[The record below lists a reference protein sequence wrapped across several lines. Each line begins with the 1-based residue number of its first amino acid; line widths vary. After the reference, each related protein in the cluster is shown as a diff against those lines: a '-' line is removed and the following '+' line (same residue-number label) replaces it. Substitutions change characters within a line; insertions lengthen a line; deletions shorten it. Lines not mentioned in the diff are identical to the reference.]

1 MGLLP
6 AVVVHSAGIQDWA
19 GARALLIRL
28 FMLAWLISQSRR
40 LSKDDEVSVAS
51 AEAFVKIACVRRM
64 TRLLG
69 SF

>member
-6 AVVVHSAGIQDWA
+6 AVVVHSAGIQDRV
-19 GARALLIRL
+19 GARALLLRL
-28 FMLAWLISQSRR
+28 FMLAWLISQSRQ
-40 LSKDDEVSVAS
+40 LSKDDKVSVAS

-64 TRLLG
+64 VRLLG